1 MTGSLDS
8 HDAIC
13 RVLATQTPC
22 TVVAVD
28 YRLAPGAWGLLRLFS
43 VHLSWKLPSR
53 QLYSVRGIYSASVC
67 WAAEHPFPAAVDD
80 TLAVRSPVS
89 RHAHSW
95 RLTLLPVLACQC
107 SWVS

>member
-28 YRLAPGAWGLLRLFS
+28 YRLAPGAWDS
-43 VHLSWKLPSR
+43 AEPVWVHLS
-53 QLYSVRGIYSASVC
+53 
-67 WAAEHPFPAAVDD
+67 
-80 TLAVRSPVS
+80 
-89 RHAHSW
+89 
-95 RLTLLPVLACQC
+95 
-107 SWVS
+107 